1 MIINIFLVAGIAI
14 LVLIAGIFA
23 FIAAFYKK
31 VPQGKAIVRSG
42 MGGTEVSFDRG
53 IIVIPVLHQHEVMD
67 ISVKTIEI
75 NRMGKDGLICK
86 DNIRADIK
94 VIFFSRV
101 NKSPDDIKKVAATVG
116 CARTTDPKVFH
127 DLFEA
132 KFSEALKTVA
142 RKFDFVELYS
152 HRQQLREEIQTVI
165 GQDLN
170 GFVLDDCAIDYL
182 EQTPVEFL
190 KSDNILDSEGIKKI
204 TELTAVQNM
213 QTNFSNRETE
223 KTIKRQNVEARESI
237 LELERQLAEKEE
249 RQHREIANIK
259 ARENAETVRVNEEER
274 LKAERVRIQTSEELA
289 IAEEN
294 MRRSIIVAAK
304 NKERTEAVETERVE
318 KDRLLERTEREKVV
332 SLADIEKQRAIETEQ
347 KNIQEVIRERVSV
360 QKRVVEEEQ
369 KIKDVE
375 AMAAAE
381 RLKQVALKE
390 AEQAGETAVIKA
402 TKDGEAGRLDAEA
415 MARRLEIEA
424 EARRRNAEKE
434 AEARKISADAK
445 AAEEATI
452 GLAEAQV
459 IEAKASAREK
469 EGNVQA
475 NVIERTTLAE
485 ARGIEVKAEALKK
498 QGMAEADVQ
507 REKGSADA
515 STLELKSL
523 AEAKG
528 IKERILAEAAGIE
541 QKAIAMKQLE
551 GVSRE
556 HEEFRLR
563 LEKEKAVELASINI
577 EAEIAQAQA
586 SVMAEALKSARIDI
600 VGGDQSFFNTIV
612 QAVSRGKSIDRLVDN
627 SAHLT
632 DIKAALMGDGEGQ
645 LLDRVRGLIQKV
657 GLTTDD
663 VRNLTVSALLLKLQN
678 EVGDGDK
685 SLVNN
690 LLSAAQA
697 LGLGEKKA
705 GNWLK

>member
-1 MIINIFLVAGIAI
+1 MLLNIFLIAGIAL
-14 LVLIAGIFA
+14 LVLIVGIFA

-42 MGGTEVSFDRG
+42 MGGTAVSFDRG
-53 IIVIPVLHQHEVMD
+53 IIVIPVLHQYEIMD
-67 ISVKTIEI
+67 IAVKTIDI
-75 NRMGKDGLICK
+75 QRMGKDGLICK

-94 VIFFSRV
+94 VIFFTRV
-101 NKSPDDIKKVAATVG
+101 NKNPDDIKKVAATVG
-116 CARTTDPKVFH
+116 CIRTTDPKVFH

-152 HRQQLREEIQTVI
+152 HRQQLREEIQQII

-182 EQTPVEFL
+182 EQTPVEYL

-223 KTIKRQNVEARESI
+223 KTIKRQDVEAREAI

-274 LKAERVRIQTSEELA
+274 LKAERVRIQTEEELA

-294 MRRSIIVAAK
+294 KRRSVIVAAK

-332 SLADIEKQRAIETEQ
+332 SLAEIEKQRAVETEQ

-369 KIKDVE
+369 KIKDLE
-375 AMAAAE
+375 AISAAE
-381 RLKQVALKE
+381 RSKAVALKE
-390 AEQAGETAVIKA
+390 AEQN
-402 TKDGEAGRLDAEA
+402 GEATIITTTKEAEA
-415 MARRLEIEA
+415 ARIAAEIRAKQLEVEA
-424 EARRRNAEKE
+424 EARRKNAEKE

-445 AAEEATI
+445 AVEEATI
-452 GLAEAQV
+452 GMAEAQV
-459 IEAKASAREK
+459 IEAKAVAKEK
-469 EGNVQA
+469 EGSVQA
-475 NVIERTTLAE
+475 TVIERTTLAE

-498 QGMAEADVQ
+498 QGLAETDVL
-507 REKGSADA
+507 REKGAVEA
-515 STLELKSL
+515 ATLEQKAL

-528 IKERILAEAAGIE
+528 VKERILAEAAGIE

-563 LEKEKAVELASINI
+563 LEKEKAVEMAQINI
-577 EAEIAQAQA
+577 EAEIARAQA
-586 SVMAEALKSARIDI
+586 SVMAEALKSAKIDI
-600 VGGDQSFFNTIV
+600 VGGDSGFFNTIM

-632 DIKAALMGDGEGQ
+632 DIKAALMGGGEEQ
-645 LLDRVRGLIQKV
+645 LLDRVKSLVQKV
-657 GLTTDD
+657 GLSSEDI
-663 VRNLTVSALLLKLQN
+663 RNLTVSALLLKLQN
-678 EVGDGDK
+678 EAGAGDQGLI
-685 SLVNN
+685 SN
-690 LLSAAQA
+690 LLQAAKA
-697 LGLGEKKA
+697 LGLGDKKA
-705 GNWLK
+705 ANYL